1 MALCTQATTYLLEL
15 QVRRDWQGKGIGSA
29 LLCAIPTVNSD
40 ATAGLTATVL
50 HENDG
55 AMRLYRRH
63 GLVQIDTSSEG
74 SALVSDVWGPNP
86 PTLSQRLIARQ
97 EAKAAE
103 EAHLVKA
110 ALDGD

>member
-55 AMRLYRRH
+55 AMRLYCRH
-63 GLVQIDTSSEG
+63 GLVQIDTSSA
-74 SALVSDVWGPNP
+74 SA
-86 PTLSQRLIARQ
+86 A
-97 EAKAAE
+97 
-103 EAHLVKA
+103 
-110 ALDGD
+110 